1 MATTTHLMKPR
12 PPLRA
17 FGIAAVLAVVGIG
30 FFALEIAMHWHWA
43 LQVVG
48 VVFLVLAVALVA
60 VAVAFSRRQ
69 HATVELDEDGL
80 RVVSPSGTRS
90 AEWDD
95 IVKVTRAA
103 GRINLFRRD
112 GSQIALVV
120 PRGGSG
126 DLNALGR
133 DIADRL
139 NAHRGYGS
147 VPLGPTDTTGE

>member
-30 FFALEIAMHWHWA
+30 FFALELAVHWHWA

-48 VVFLVLAVALVA
+48 VVFLVLGLLLVVLALIV
-60 VAVAFSRRQ
+60 SRQ
-69 HATVELDEDGL
+69 QYATVELDNDGF
-80 RVVSPSGTRS
+80 RVVSPSSTRS
-90 AEWDD
+90 GEWDD

-103 GRINLFRRD
+103 GRITLFRRD

-147 VPLGPTDTTGE
+147 VPPGPADPAE